1 MFSSSKA
8 LPPPQAAESAV
19 SALRVTQN
27 AWIMPGQIVLM
38 SLSLM
43 MRDIDEEEE
52 EEGTWEVGEEG
63 EDDVE

>member
-43 MRDIDEEEE
+43 MTDIDEEE